1 MDVREEHDDAAVW
14 DALRTVQLA
23 DAVTAMGGLHARMA
37 DAGDNLSVGQRQL
50 LCLARALLQQCAV
63 MALDEATANIDR
75 ATDRLIQSALR
86 RVAGEG
92 RGGQER
98 TLLVIAHRINTIQD
112 CDVVL
117 VLSQGQLLEQ
127 GAPKD
132 LVGKGGHFAG
142 MVAAASAITYHH

>member
-1 MDVREEHDDAAVW
+1 MRGEHDDAAVW

-23 DAVTAMGGLHARMA
+23 DAVAAMGGLHARMA

-75 ATDRLIQSALR
+75 ATDQLIQAALR
-86 RVAGEG
+86 QVVGEG
-92 RGGQER
+92 RGR

-112 CDVVL
+112 CDTVL
-117 VLSQGQLLEQ
+117 VLSQGRLLEQ
-127 GAPKD
+127 GAPKE
-132 LVGKGGHFAG
+132 LVGRGGHFAG
-142 MVAAASAITYHH
+142 MVAAAGTATLSVDA

>member
-1 MDVREEHDDAAVW
+1 MREEHDDAAVW

-23 DAVTAMGGLHARMA
+23 DAVAAMGGLDARMA

-75 ATDRLIQSALR
+75 ATDQLIQAALR

-92 RGGQER
+92 RGR

-112 CDVVL
+112 CDTVL
-117 VLSQGQLLEQ
+117 VLSQGRLLEQ
-127 GAPKD
+127 GPPRE
-132 LVGKGGHFAG
+132 LVEGGGHFAG
-142 MVAAASAITYHH
+142 MVAAAGMVKPGM